1 MANTVHARGEFQLNT
16 NYHVLDIVSNG
27 NRSYVCVRAN
37 DGEDVTDQ
45 EYWMLLAQ
53 GPQGIQ
59 GPKGDTG
66 ATGDRGPT
74 GPQGIQGPKGDTG
87 QTGPRGEQGIQGPK
101 GPQGIQ
107 GPKGD
112 PGSIAT
118 TNLSTADLNNVK
130 SNGYYYTNGQTL
142 TNSPLSGLTYANMI
156 VVTSTTGNNGTQ
168 LLHDTNNN
176 EFYVRSWW
184 NSGKSWTAWRQTTF
198 WS

>member
-59 GPKGDTG
+59 GPKGD
-66 ATGDRGPT
+66 
-74 GPQGIQGPKGDTG
+74 KGDTG
-87 QTGPRGEQGIQGPK
+87 QTGPRGAQGI
-101 GPQGIQ
+101 QGIQ

-118 TNLSTADLNNVK
+118 SNLSTADLNNVK

-142 TNSPLSGLTYANMI
+142 THSPVSGSVYADMI
-156 VVTSTTGNNGTQ
+156 VIASASGTNGTQ
-168 LLHDTNNN
+168 ILHDTVTGDL
-176 EFYVRSWW
+176 YIRSW
-184 NSGKSWTAWRQTTF
+184 NNGNTWTAWRQTTL
-198 WS
+198 WT

>member
-1 MANTVHARGEFQLNT
+1 MATTDIDLGVLAQGPKGDKGDKGEQGPQGKQGPKGDT
-16 NYHVLDIVSNG
+16 
-27 NRSYVCVRAN
+27 
-37 DGEDVTDQ
+37 GEQGPQGVQGLKGDKGDTG
-45 EYWMLLAQ
+45 EQ

-59 GPKGDTG
+59 GPKGDKG
-66 ATGDRGPT
+66 ATGA
-74 GPQGIQGPKGDTG
+74 
-87 QTGPRGEQGIQGPK
+87 TGPRGE
-101 GPQGIQ
+101 QGIQ

-118 TNLSTADLNNVK
+118 SNLSTADLNNVK

>member
-16 NYHVLDIVSNG
+16 DYHVLDIVSNG
-27 NRSYVCVRAN
+27 GRDYLCVRAN

-53 GPQGIQ
+53 GP
-59 GPKGDTG
+59 
-66 ATGDRGPT
+66 
-74 GPQGIQGPKGDTG
+74 
-87 QTGPRGEQGIQGPK
+87 
-101 GPQGIQ
+101 Q

-142 TNSPLSGLTYANMI
+142 TNSPLSGSTYANMI
-156 VVTSTTGNNGTQ
+156 VVASTTGTNGTQ
-168 LLHDTNNN
+168 FLHDTYNN
-176 EFYVRSWW
+176 EFYVRSWL
-184 NSGKSWTAWRQTTF
+184 SDGTWTAWRRTTY

>member
-53 GPQGIQ
+53 GPQG
-59 GPKGDTG
+59 
-66 ATGDRGPT
+66 
-74 GPQGIQGPKGDTG
+74 
-87 QTGPRGEQGIQGPK
+87 
-101 GPQGIQ
+101 
-107 GPKGD
+107 PKGD
-112 PGSIAT
+112 PGSVAT

-142 TNSPLSGLTYANMI
+142 TNGPLSGQTYANMI
-156 VVTSTTGNNGTQ
+156 VVASTTGTNGTQ
-168 LLHDTNNN
+168 FLHDTYNN
-176 EFYVRSWW
+176 EFYVRSWL
-184 NSGKSWTAWRQTTF
+184 SDGTWTAWRRTTY

>member
-27 NRSYVCVRAN
+27 DRSYVCVRAN

-53 GPQGIQ
+53 G
-59 GPKGDTG
+59 K
-66 ATGDRGPT
+66 
-74 GPQGIQGPKGDTG
+74 
-87 QTGPRGEQGIQGPK
+87 
-101 GPQGIQ
+101 QGIQ

>member
-1 MANTVHARGEFQLNT
+1 MANTVHARGKFQLNT
-16 NYHVLDIVSNG
+16 DYHVLDIVSNG
-27 NRSYVCVRAN
+27 DRDYLCVRAN

-53 GPQGIQ
+53 GP
-59 GPKGDTG
+59 
-66 ATGDRGPT
+66 
-74 GPQGIQGPKGDTG
+74 
-87 QTGPRGEQGIQGPK
+87 
-101 GPQGIQ
+101 Q

-142 TNSPLSGLTYANMI
+142 TNSPLSGATCANMI
-156 VVTSTTGNNGTQ
+156 VVASTTGSNGTQ
-168 LLHDTNNN
+168 FLHDTHNN
-176 EFYVRSWW
+176 EFYVRSWL
-184 NSGKSWTAWRQTTF
+184 SDGTWTAWRRATY

>member
-16 NYHVLDIVSNG
+16 DYHVLDIVSNG
-27 NRSYVCVRAN
+27 DRDYLCVRAN

-59 GPKGDTG
+59 GPQGPKGETG
-66 ATGDRGPT
+66 ATGA
-74 GPQGIQGPKGDTG
+74 
-87 QTGPRGEQGIQGPK
+87 RGEQGI
-101 GPQGIQ
+101 QGIQ

-118 TNLSTADLNNVK
+118 TDLPSTDLNNVK

-184 NSGKSWTAWRQTTF
+184 NSGKSWTAWRQTAF

>member
-16 NYHVLDIVSNG
+16 DYHVLDIVSNG
-27 NRSYVCVRAN
+27 DRSYVCVRAN

-53 GPQGIQ
+53 GPQGS
-59 GPKGDTG
+59 
-66 ATGDRGPT
+66 
-74 GPQGIQGPKGDTG
+74 
-87 QTGPRGEQGIQGPK
+87 
-101 GPQGIQ
+101 
-107 GPKGD
+107 KGD

-142 TNSPLSGLTYANMI
+142 TNSPLSGSTYANMI
-156 VVTSTTGNNGTQ
+156 VVASTTGSNGTQ
-168 LLHDTNNN
+168 FLHDTYNN
-176 EFYVRSWW
+176 EFYARSWL
-184 NSGKSWTAWRQTTF
+184 SDGTWTAWRRTTY

>member
-59 GPKGDTG
+59 GPKGD
-66 ATGDRGPT
+66 
-74 GPQGIQGPKGDTG
+74 KGDTG
-87 QTGPRGEQGIQGPK
+87 QTGPRGEQGV
-101 GPQGIQ
+101 QGIH

-112 PGSIAT
+112 PG
-118 TNLSTADLNNVK
+118 
-130 SNGYYYTNGQTL
+130 
-142 TNSPLSGLTYANMI
+142 
-156 VVTSTTGNNGTQ
+156 
-168 LLHDTNNN
+168 
-176 EFYVRSWW
+176 
-184 NSGKSWTAWRQTTF
+184 
-198 WS
+198 

>member
-16 NYHVLDIVSNG
+16 DYHVLDIVSNG
-27 NRSYVCVRAN
+27 DRDYLCVRAN

-53 GPQGIQ
+53 GS
-59 GPKGDTG
+59 
-66 ATGDRGPT
+66 
-74 GPQGIQGPKGDTG
+74 
-87 QTGPRGEQGIQGPK
+87 
-101 GPQGIQ
+101 Q

-142 TNSPLSGLTYANMI
+142 TNSPLSGATYANMI
-156 VVTSTTGNNGTQ
+156 VVASTTGSNGTQ
-168 LLHDTNNN
+168 FLHDTHNN
-176 EFYVRSWW
+176 EFYVRSWL
-184 NSGKSWTAWRQTTF
+184 SDGTWTAWRRATY

>member
-16 NYHVLDIVSNG
+16 DYHVLDIVSNG
-27 NRSYVCVRAN
+27 DRDYLCVRAN

-53 GPQGIQ
+53 GP
-59 GPKGDTG
+59 
-66 ATGDRGPT
+66 
-74 GPQGIQGPKGDTG
+74 
-87 QTGPRGEQGIQGPK
+87 
-101 GPQGIQ
+101 Q

-142 TNSPLSGLTYANMI
+142 TNSPLSGATYANMI
-156 VVTSTTGNNGTQ
+156 VVASTTGSNGTQ
-168 LLHDTNNN
+168 FLHDTHNN
-176 EFYVRSWW
+176 EFYVRSWL
-184 NSGKSWTAWRQTTF
+184 SDGTWTAWRRATY

>member
-53 GPQGIQ
+53 GPQG
-59 GPKGDTG
+59 
-66 ATGDRGPT
+66 
-74 GPQGIQGPKGDTG
+74 
-87 QTGPRGEQGIQGPK
+87 
-101 GPQGIQ
+101 
-107 GPKGD
+107 PKGD

-142 TNSPLSGLTYANMI
+142 TNSPLSGATYANMI
-156 VVTSTTGNNGTQ
+156 VVASTTGSNGTQ
-168 LLHDTNNN
+168 FLHDTHNN
-176 EFYVRSWW
+176 EFYVRSWL
-184 NSGKSWTAWRQTTF
+184 SDGTWTAWRRATY

>member
-16 NYHVLDIVSNG
+16 DYHVLDIVSNG
-27 NRSYVCVRAN
+27 DRSYVCVRAN

-59 GPKGDTG
+59 GPKGDKG
-66 ATGDRGPT
+66 GVGDRGPT
-74 GPQGIQGPKGDTG
+74 
-87 QTGPRGEQGIQGPK
+87 

-118 TNLSTADLNNVK
+118 TNLSTTDLNNVK
-130 SNGYYYTNGQTL
+130 SNGYYYTNGQAL
-142 TNSPLSGLTYANMI
+142 TNAPVSEKTWSNLI
-156 VVTSTTGNNGTQ
+156 VIAGQDKRHGTQ
-168 LLHDTNNN
+168 FFHDTNSN
-176 EFYVRSWW
+176 ELYVRSWW
-184 NSGKSWTAWRQTTF
+184 WNTDSQSVGFSAWRQTTYR
-198 WS
+198 S

>member
-16 NYHVLDIVSNG
+16 DYHVLDIVSNG
-27 NRSYVCVRAN
+27 DRSYVCVRAN

-118 TNLSTADLNNVK
+118 SNLSTADLNNVK

-142 TNSPLSGLTYANMI
+142 THSPLSGQTYANMI
-156 VVTSTTGNNGTQ
+156 VVASTTGTNGTQ
-168 LLHDTNNN
+168 FLHDTHNN
-176 EFYVRSWW
+176 ELYVRSWL
-184 NSGKSWTAWRQTTF
+184 SDGTWTAWRQTTL
-198 WS
+198 WT

>member
-59 GPKGDTG
+59 GPKGD
-66 ATGDRGPT
+66 
-74 GPQGIQGPKGDTG
+74 KGDTG
-87 QTGPRGEQGIQGPK
+87 QTGPRGEQGV
-101 GPQGIQ
+101 QGIQ

-118 TNLSTADLNNVK
+118 TNLPSADLNNVK
-130 SNGYYYTNGQTL
+130 SNGYYYTGAQEL
-142 TNSPLSGLTYANMI
+142 TNSPLSGKTYANLI

-168 LLHDTNNN
+168 FLHDTNTN
-176 EFYVRSWW
+176 ELYIRSWF
-184 NSGKSWTAWRQTTF
+184 NTNSWTAWRQTTL
-198 WS
+198 WT

>member
-59 GPKGDTG
+59 GPKGDPG

-74 GPQGIQGPKGDTG
+74 GPQGIQGPKGD
-87 QTGPRGEQGIQGPK
+87 
-101 GPQGIQ
+101 
-107 GPKGD
+107 

-118 TNLSTADLNNVK
+118 TNLPSADLNNVK

-142 TNSPLSGLTYANMI
+142 TNSPLSGLTYANLI
-156 VVTSTTGNNGTQ
+156 VVASTTGNNGTQ
-168 LLHDTNNN
+168 ILHDTNNN

-184 NSGKSWTAWRQTTF
+184 NSSKSWTAWRQTTY

>member
-16 NYHVLDIVSNG
+16 DYHVLDIVSNG
-27 NRSYVCVRAN
+27 DRSYVCVRAN

-59 GPKGDTG
+59 GPQGPKGETG
-66 ATGDRGPT
+66 ATGA
-74 GPQGIQGPKGDTG
+74 
-87 QTGPRGEQGIQGPK
+87 RGEQGI
-101 GPQGIQ
+101 QGIQ

-118 TNLSTADLNNVK
+118 SNLSTADLNNVK

-142 TNSPLSGLTYANMI
+142 THSPLSGQTYANMI
-156 VVTSTTGNNGTQ
+156 VVASTTGTNGTQ
-168 LLHDTNNN
+168 FLHDTHNN
-176 EFYVRSWW
+176 EIYVRSWL
-184 NSGKSWTAWRQTTF
+184 SDGTWTAWRQTTL
-198 WS
+198 WT

>member
-27 NRSYVCVRAN
+27 DRSYVCVRAN

-59 GPKGDTG
+59 GPKGDKGDTG
-66 ATGDRGPT
+66 QTGPR
-74 GPQGIQGPKGDTG
+74 GPQGIQGIQGPKGDKGDTG
-87 QTGPRGEQGIQGPK
+87 QTGPRGEQGVR
-101 GPQGIQ
+101 GIQ

-118 TNLSTADLNNVK
+118 SNLSTADLNNVK

-142 TNSPLSGLTYANMI
+142 THSPVSSPAYAIMI
-156 VVTSTTGNNGTQ
+156 VIASSEGYNGTQ
-168 LLHDTNNN
+168 ILHETNAN
-176 EFYVRSWW
+176 ELYIRSW
-184 NSGKSWTAWRQTTF
+184 NNQNTWTAWRRTTY

>member
-16 NYHVLDIVSNG
+16 DYHVLDIVSNG
-27 NRSYVCVRAN
+27 DRDYLCVRAN

-53 GPQGIQ
+53 GPQV
-59 GPKGDTG
+59 
-66 ATGDRGPT
+66 
-74 GPQGIQGPKGDTG
+74 
-87 QTGPRGEQGIQGPK
+87 
-101 GPQGIQ
+101 
-107 GPKGD
+107 PKGD

-142 TNSPLSGLTYANMI
+142 TNSPLSGATYANMI
-156 VVTSTTGNNGTQ
+156 VVASTTGSNGTQ
-168 LLHDTNNN
+168 FLHDTHNN
-176 EFYVRSWW
+176 EFYVRSWL
-184 NSGKSWTAWRQTTF
+184 SDGTWTAWRRATY

>member
-16 NYHVLDIVSNG
+16 DYHVLDIVSNG
-27 NRSYVCVRAN
+27 DRSYVCVRAN
-37 DGEDVTDQ
+37 DGENVTDQ

-53 GPQGIQ
+53 GP
-59 GPKGDTG
+59 
-66 ATGDRGPT
+66 
-74 GPQGIQGPKGDTG
+74 
-87 QTGPRGEQGIQGPK
+87 
-101 GPQGIQ
+101 Q

-142 TNSPLSGLTYANMI
+142 TNSPLSGATYANMI
-156 VVTSTTGNNGTQ
+156 VVASTTGSNGTQ
-168 LLHDTNNN
+168 FLHDTHNN
-176 EFYVRSWW
+176 EFYVRSWL
-184 NSGKSWTAWRQTTF
+184 SDGTWTAWRQTTY

>member
-16 NYHVLDIVSNG
+16 DYHVLDIVSNG
-27 NRSYVCVRAN
+27 NRDYLCVRAN

-53 GPQGIQ
+53 GP
-59 GPKGDTG
+59 
-66 ATGDRGPT
+66 
-74 GPQGIQGPKGDTG
+74 
-87 QTGPRGEQGIQGPK
+87 
-101 GPQGIQ
+101 Q

-142 TNSPLSGLTYANMI
+142 TNSPLSGATYANMI
-156 VVTSTTGNNGTQ
+156 VVASTTGSNGTQ
-168 LLHDTNNN
+168 FLHDTHNN
-176 EFYVRSWW
+176 EFYVRSWL
-184 NSGKSWTAWRQTTF
+184 SDGTWTAWRQTTY

>member
-16 NYHVLDIVSNG
+16 DYHVLDIVSNG
-27 NRSYVCVRAN
+27 DRDYLCVRAN

-53 GPQGIQ
+53 GP
-59 GPKGDTG
+59 
-66 ATGDRGPT
+66 
-74 GPQGIQGPKGDTG
+74 
-87 QTGPRGEQGIQGPK
+87 
-101 GPQGIQ
+101 Q

-142 TNSPLSGLTYANMI
+142 TNSPLSGSTYANMI
-156 VVTSTTGNNGTQ
+156 VVASTTGTNGTQ
-168 LLHDTNNN
+168 FLHDTYNN
-176 EFYVRSWW
+176 EFYVRSWL
-184 NSGKSWTAWRQTTF
+184 SDGTWTAWRRTTY

>member
-112 PGSIAT
+112 PSSIAT
-118 TNLSTADLNNVK
+118 SNLSTADLNNVK
-130 SNGYYYTNGQTL
+130 SNGYYYQRADVNT
-142 TNSPLSGLTYANMI
+142 
-156 VVTSTTGNNGTQ
+156 
-168 LLHDTNNN
+168 
-176 EFYVRSWW
+176 
-184 NSGKSWTAWRQTTF
+184 
-198 WS
+198 

>member
-59 GPKGDTG
+59 GPKGEKGDTG
-66 ATGDRGPT
+66 ATGA
-74 GPQGIQGPKGDTG
+74 
-87 QTGPRGEQGIQGPK
+87 RGEQGI
-101 GPQGIQ
+101 QGIQ

-118 TNLSTADLNNVK
+118 SNLSTTDLNNVK
-130 SNGYYYTNGQTL
+130 SNGYYYTAAQTL
-142 TNSPLSGLTYANMI
+142 AHSPISGPAYANMI
-156 VVTSTTGNNGTQ
+156 VIASTTGNNGTQ
-168 LLHDTNNN
+168 ILHDTNTN
-176 EFYVRSWW
+176 ELYIRSW
-184 NSGKSWTAWRQTTF
+184 NDLDTWTAWRQTTL
-198 WS
+198 WT

>member
-53 GPQGIQ
+53 GPQG
-59 GPKGDTG
+59 
-66 ATGDRGPT
+66 
-74 GPQGIQGPKGDTG
+74 
-87 QTGPRGEQGIQGPK
+87 
-101 GPQGIQ
+101 
-107 GPKGD
+107 PKGD

-142 TNSPLSGLTYANMI
+142 TNSPLSGATCANMI
-156 VVTSTTGNNGTQ
+156 VVASTTGSNGTQ
-168 LLHDTNNN
+168 FLHDTHNN
-176 EFYVRSWW
+176 EFYVRSWL
-184 NSGKSWTAWRQTTF
+184 SDGTWTAWRRATY

>member
-16 NYHVLDIVSNG
+16 DYHVLDIVSNG

-59 GPKGDTG
+59 GPQGPKGETG
-66 ATGDRGPT
+66 ATGA
-74 GPQGIQGPKGDTG
+74 
-87 QTGPRGEQGIQGPK
+87 RGEQGI
-101 GPQGIQ
+101 QGIQ

-118 TNLSTADLNNVK
+118 SNLSTTDLNNVK
-130 SNGYYYTNGQTL
+130 SNGYYYTAAQTL
-142 TNSPLSGLTYANMI
+142 THSPISGPAYANMI
-156 VVTSTTGNNGTQ
+156 VIANTTGNNGTQ
-168 LLHDTNNN
+168 ILHDTNTN
-176 EFYVRSWW
+176 ELYIRSW
-184 NSGKSWTAWRQTTF
+184 NSLNTWTAWRQTTL
-198 WS
+198 WT

>member
-59 GPKGDTG
+59 GPKGD
-66 ATGDRGPT
+66 
-74 GPQGIQGPKGDTG
+74 KGDTG
-87 QTGPRGEQGIQGPK
+87 QTGPRGEQGV
-101 GPQGIQ
+101 QGIQ

-118 TNLSTADLNNVK
+118 TNLPSADLNNVK
-130 SNGYYYTNGQTL
+130 SNGYYYTGAQEL
-142 TNSPLSGLTYANMI
+142 TNSPLSGKTYANLI
-156 VVTSTTGNNGTQ
+156 VVSSTTGNNGTQ
-168 LLHDTNNN
+168 FLHDTTTN
-176 EFYVRSWW
+176 ELYIRSW
-184 NSGKSWTAWRQTTF
+184 NTTNTWTAWRQTTL
-198 WS
+198 WT

>member
-53 GPQGIQ
+53 GPQG
-59 GPKGDTG
+59 PKGDS
-66 ATGDRGPT
+66 
-74 GPQGIQGPKGDTG
+74 
-87 QTGPRGEQGIQGPK
+87 
-101 GPQGIQ
+101 
-107 GPKGD
+107 
-112 PGSIAT
+112 GSIAT
-118 TNLSTADLNNVK
+118 NSLNTADLNDLK

-142 TNSPLSGLTYANMI
+142 THSPAPNSAYANII
-156 VVTSTTGNNGTQ
+156 VVASPTGTNGTQ
-168 LLHDTNNN
+168 FLHDTDNN
-176 EFYVRSWW
+176 ELYIRSWL
-184 NSGKSWTAWRQTTF
+184 SDGTWTAWRQTTY

>member
-16 NYHVLDIVSNG
+16 DYHVLDIVSNG
-27 NRSYVCVRAN
+27 DRSYVCVRAN

-59 GPKGDTG
+59 GPKGD
-66 ATGDRGPT
+66 
-74 GPQGIQGPKGDTG
+74 KGDTG
-87 QTGPRGEQGIQGPK
+87 QTGPRGAQGI
-101 GPQGIQ
+101 QGIQ

-118 TNLSTADLNNVK
+118 TNLPSADLNNVK

-142 TNSPLSGLTYANMI
+142 TNSPLSGLTYANLI
-156 VVTSTTGNNGTQ
+156 VVASTTGNNGTQ
-168 LLHDTNNN
+168 ILHDTNNN
-176 EFYVRSWW
+176 EFYVRSCGGIQV
-184 NSGKSWTAWRQTTF
+184 NPGLLGVKPPTGADEIWTIKKAIRRSTI
-198 WS
+198 

>member
-16 NYHVLDIVSNG
+16 DYHVLDIVSNG
-27 NRSYVCVRAN
+27 DRSYVCVRAN

-59 GPKGDTG
+59 GP
-66 ATGDRGPT
+66 
-74 GPQGIQGPKGDTG
+74 QGPKGETG
-87 QTGPRGEQGIQGPK
+87 AAGAR
-101 GPQGIQ
+101 GPQGVQGVQ

-118 TNLSTADLNNVK
+118 TNLPSANLNNVK

>member
-16 NYHVLDIVSNG
+16 DYHVLDIVSNG

-59 GPKGDTG
+59 GPQGPKGETG
-66 ATGDRGPT
+66 ATGA
-74 GPQGIQGPKGDTG
+74 
-87 QTGPRGEQGIQGPK
+87 RGE
-101 GPQGIQ
+101 QGIQ

-118 TNLSTADLNNVK
+118 SNLSTADLNNVK